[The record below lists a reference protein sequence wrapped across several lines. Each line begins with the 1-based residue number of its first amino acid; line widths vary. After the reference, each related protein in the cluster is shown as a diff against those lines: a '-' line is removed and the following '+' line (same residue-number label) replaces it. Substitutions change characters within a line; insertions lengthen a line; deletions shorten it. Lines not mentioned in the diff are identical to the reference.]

1 MERIENKQVVDWAWN
16 EIEYGVPSGNRL
28 KRIREAYEDAERE
41 EKEEWKTTK

>member
-1 MERIENKQVVDWAWN
+1 MERTENKQVVDLAWN

-41 EKEEWKTTK
+41 EKE